1 MISKTVEFILDADE
15 QYLKTL
21 LATPTNLP
29 KFWKYLKGI
38 EVINEREY
46 IARFKVFMNFKFKMR
61 VLISANSIIHEGVMD
76 RPKAFFR
83 FTINF
88 LKQRKGVKLAVTGEY
103 KGPFEFLAGSPMQSF
118 LEYFMNSLREYLEK
132 GGETRKTLTPQELFS
147 YLSKESEGKR
157 IIAKVK
163 VDDKTYEVIFENG
176 KISSVNNY
184 QVQDFITDVL
194 KSKQVA
200 LLAKEEEY
208 EQEFNDISSL
218 LNNLEKNCVADI
230 ELKDIGARCKLV
242 VKDGKIVNIEGVD
255 LTTLLTY
262 RGKVVLL
269 YVNENSLLN
278 G

>member
-1 MISKTVEFILDADE
+1 VISKTVEFILNADE

-46 IARFKVFMNFKFKMR
+46 IVRFKVFMNFKFKMR

-103 KGPFEFLAGSPMQSF
+103 KGPLEFLAGSPMQSF

-132 GGETRKTLTPQELFS
+132 GGETKKTLTPQELFS

-230 ELKDIGARCKLV
+230 ELKDIGTRCKLV

-269 YVNENSLLN
+269 NVNENSLLN

>member
-1 MISKTVEFILDADE
+1 
-15 QYLKTL
+15 
-21 LATPTNLP
+21 
-29 KFWKYLKGI
+29 
-38 EVINEREY
+38 
-46 IARFKVFMNFKFKMR
+46 
-61 VLISANSIIHEGVMD
+61 
-76 RPKAFFR
+76 
-83 FTINF
+83 
-88 LKQRKGVKLAVTGEY
+88 
-103 KGPFEFLAGSPMQSF
+103 
-118 LEYFMNSLREYLEK
+118 
-132 GGETRKTLTPQELFS
+132 
-147 YLSKESEGKR
+147 
-157 IIAKVK
+157 
-163 VDDKTYEVIFENG
+163 
-176 KISSVNNY
+176 VNNY

-230 ELKDIGARCKLV
+230 ELKDIGTRCKLV

-269 YVNENSLLN
+269 NVNENSLLN

>member
-1 MISKTVEFILDADE
+1 MISKTVEFILNADE

-46 IARFKVFMNFKFKMR
+46 IVRFKVFMNFKFKMR

-103 KGPFEFLAGSPMQSF
+103 KGPLEFLAGSPMQSF

-132 GGETRKTLTPQELFS
+132 GGETKKPLHLKNYFLISLR
-147 YLSKESEGKR
+147 
-157 IIAKVK
+157 KVK
-163 VDDKTYEVIFENG
+163 VKELL
-176 KISSVNNY
+176 
-184 QVQDFITDVL
+184 L
-194 KSKQVA
+194 K
-200 LLAKEEEY
+200 
-208 EQEFNDISSL
+208 
-218 LNNLEKNCVADI
+218 
-230 ELKDIGARCKLV
+230 
-242 VKDGKIVNIEGVD
+242 
-255 LTTLLTY
+255 
-262 RGKVVLL
+262 
-269 YVNENSLLN
+269 
-278 G
+278 